1 MTIQPKAA
9 EAIPE
14 ETRELAWKLC
24 PKGTVAM
31 HLRDELGPIYHD
43 EDFLSLY
50 PKWGQP
56 SYSVW
61 RLALI
66 TILQT
71 LEGLT
76 DRQAAQAVEIRV
88 DWRYALSL
96 PLSYRGLDFTILS
109 DFRERLV
116 SNDAT
121 NVLLQPIL
129 DLCRERDWLKA
140 GGKQRTDSTMV
151 VARIR
156 SLNSLESVGES
167 MRATLNAIASQDEE
181 WLLARVNPDWF
192 DRYVHRFELARF
204 PKEESKRQRLREQV
218 GADVIELLGI
228 IKQADTPQQIKQVS
242 EVALLER
249 IVAQHYEIKEGKAH
263 WRAGPVVNNE
273 DRVISPYDP
282 EARSSRKRETVWVGY
297 KVHLSETCD
306 QNPDAPQVITNV
318 HTTPATE
325 HDSQALETTLQQRRA
340 RDMAP
345 AQEYVDQGYPSGP
358 QLVKQA
364 TLGTQIVGPVPGEG
378 GWQVHHSDG
387 YSLKHFEVNWQTREA
402 RCPQGQT
409 SQKWSRRLDT
419 RGQPV
424 EFIRFPKRACQQ
436 CPVHEHCTTGDQ
448 RTLTLNVQAAH
459 EALEERRNE
468 QFRPDFQQRYAVR
481 AGIEGTISQATRAFE
496 LHQTPY
502 MGMAKTH
509 LHHVAIA
516 TALNLIRIHAHVQA
530 QASGKPTRPPRPL
543 TPFARLQQR
552 HQTMSA

>member
-1 MTIQPKAA
+1 MTIKPKAA

-43 EDFLSLY
+43 EDFLRLY

-96 PLSYRGLDFTILS
+96 PLTYRGLDFTILS

-121 NVLLQPIL
+121 NVLLQPVL
-129 DLCRERDWLKA
+129 DLCQERGWLKA

-151 VARIR
+151 LARIR
-156 SLNSLESVGES
+156 TLSSLESVGEG
-167 MRATLNAIASQDEE
+167 MRAALNEIASQDPQ
-181 WLLARVNPDWF
+181 WLLGCVNPEWF

-218 GADVIELLGI
+218 GEDVTQLLTLIEQEETPDPIKLL
-228 IKQADTPQQIKQVS
+228 PQVTM
-242 EVALLER
+242 LRRLFG
-249 IVAQHYEIKEGKAH
+249 QHYEIKEGHAH
-263 WRAGPVVNNE
+263 WRAGPAVTNE
-273 DRVISPYDP
+273 DRVISPYDQ
-282 EARSSRKRETVWVGY
+282 EARSGCKRQTKWTGY

-306 QNPDAPQVITNV
+306 ATPEVPRVITNV
-318 HTTPATE
+318 HTTTATH
-325 HDSQALETTLQQRRA
+325 HDSQAAEKTLEQRREKGV
-340 RDMAP
+340 AP
-345 AQEYVDQGYPSGP
+345 AEEYVDQGYTSGP
-358 QLVKQA
+358 QLVKQSA
-364 TLGTQIVGPVPGEG
+364 QGTEMVGPVPAQG
-378 GWQVHHSDG
+378 GWQVHDPTA
-387 YSLKHFEVNWQTREA
+387 YSLKDFDLNWQDREA
-402 RCPQGQT
+402 HCPQGVQ
-409 SQKWSRRLDT
+409 SLKWSRRLDT
-419 RGQPV
+419 RGVPV
-424 EFIRFPKRACQQ
+424 EFIRFPKGTCQQ
-436 CPVHEHCTTGDQ
+436 CPVRDQCTTGEQ
-448 RTLTLNVQAAH
+448 RTITLNVQAAH
-459 EALEERRNE
+459 EALEARRNE
-468 QFRPDFQQRYAVR
+468 QFGPEFQQRYAIR

-496 LHQTPY
+496 LRQTPY

-516 TALNLIRIHAHVQA
+516 TGLNLMRIHAHLQA
-530 QASGKPTRPPRPL
+530 QALGKPTRPTRSP
-543 TPFARLQQR
+543 TPFARLKMC
-552 HQTMSA
+552 HEMISA